1 MGLPIPMRPQLAR
14 MKTTLSAVI
23 ALLLPMVAGAQTV
36 LVKPYVQPG
45 NGSSLQGTDV
55 KVIAWVTEQKAG
67 DFVVEFAA
75 AGGPMRV
82 AKVERVALDFLP
94 PKAPLPKATPLANKP
109 GTPAPATPASP
120 FSKPTGKP
128 PLMPLGNVPVT
139 LEDLRRDI
147 IHEASPVLAE
157 HEQHFFK
164 YAATLT
170 ELPFD
175 SEVTYRVRLGAA
187 VVQQAKFRTRA
198 SAGKPVKFVM
208 IGDLANGSK
217 EQNAVAFQIS
227 RTNPDFMVVLGDI
240 VYSAGRVSQYLHHFF
255 STYDDPAE
263 TSAKAGAPLMQTIP
277 FYPVIGNHDAD
288 MAKLPETPD
297 AFGAFYF
304 FHGPLNGPGLGPWNT
319 PLGKDPKV
327 AAKFRVD
334 AGTSFPALCIYSFD
348 YGPAHFVMLDT
359 NSYNTASFMQLAPWV
374 EKDLRESKQR
384 WKFVCMHAPAFHT
397 SPQHYTEQKMRLLE
411 PIFEAN
417 GVDIVF
423 AGHVH
428 NYQRSKP
435 LLFKP
440 NPPARDPKG
449 RVNGD
454 FTFDEE
460 FDGVTKTVPKGIIH
474 VVTGGGGASLY
485 NAKDFE
491 KTVAQLMK
499 DNPGNY
505 VPLTAKYVADKHSF
519 SVIELSPN
527 ELVLRQISIEGAEVD
542 RIKITKGAVVK

>member
-1 MGLPIPMRPQLAR
+1 
-14 MKTTLSAVI
+14 MKILFYAVI
-23 ALLLPMVAGAQTV
+23 ALLAPVICAQTV

-45 NGSSLQGTDV
+45 NGSTLQGADV
-55 KVIAWVTEQKAG
+55 KVIAWVTDQKPG
-67 DFVVEFAA
+67 EFVVEFAVT
-75 AGGPMRV
+75 GGPMRT
-82 AKVERVALDFLP
+82 AKAERVALDFQPPKPAP
-94 PKAPLPKATPLANKP
+94 PKAPPLAGKP
-109 GTPAPATPASP
+109 GTPAPATPSSL
-120 FSKPTGKP
+120 FSTPSGKP
-128 PLMPLGNVPVT
+128 PLAPLGNVPVT

-147 IHEASPVLAE
+147 IHEASPVLVE
-157 HEQHFFK
+157 KEQHFFK
-164 YAATLT
+164 YAAVLT

-175 SEVTYRVRLGAA
+175 SEVTYRVRLGAT

-198 SAGKPVKFVM
+198 GAGKPVKFVM
-208 IGDLANGSK
+208 IGDLANGK
-217 EQNAVAFQIS
+217 PEQNAVAFQMFQVK
-227 RTNPDFMVVLGDI
+227 PDFLVVLGDI
-240 VYSAGRVSQYLHHFF
+240 VYSAGRVSQYMHHFWP
-255 STYDDPAE
+255 TYDDPPE

-288 MAKLPETPD
+288 MAHLPETPD
-297 AFGAFYF
+297 ALGAFYF
-304 FHGPLNGPGLGPWNT
+304 FHGPLNGPGLGPWNP
-319 PLGKDPKV
+319 PLGKDAKV
-327 AAKFRVD
+327 ASAFRVA
-334 AGTSFPALCIYSFD
+334 AGASFPALCVYSFD
-348 YGPAHFVMLDT
+348 YGPAHFLMLDT

-411 PIFEAN
+411 PVFEAN

-454 FTFDEE
+454 FTFDDQ

-474 VVTGGGGASLY
+474 IVTGGGGATLY

-491 KTVAQLMK
+491 KTVAQLQK

-519 SVIELSPN
+519 SFIELSPQ
-527 ELVLRQISIEGAEVD
+527 ELVLKQISIEGNELD
-542 RIKITKGAVVK
+542 RIRITKGAR